1 METNQFLWKET
12 EVDGAIPI
20 VNFSINTKEL
30 SKNDIKDSKSLEE
43 YKKMPIITNFK
54 KD

>member
-20 VNFSINTKEL
+20 VNFSINTKEKQIVEIIL
-30 SKNDIKDSKSLEE
+30 KNGAEA
-43 YKKMPIITNFK
+43 PFVCRITC
-54 KD
+54 